1 MRAPTR
7 NPWLAWHWIPG
18 RARDDSYRVR
28 DDSYRVR
35 DDSYRVRD
43 DNYRARDDNFRL
55 KVRVRYRAGYG
66 RLAMDT
72 SAQAVFIASIIRQ
85 FNPHS

>member
-18 RARDDSYRVR
+18 RAR